1 MRGEEGGGGN
11 KRLTFPGFKA
21 ASDVELQPICFFRFR
36 KNWRE
41 PELWTPYEGGGGGQG
56 TRAVGGRRKAREW
69 RMMKA
74 AADGDGGRSDR
85 VKQVLSKFSGA
96 LQKIQ
101 G

>member
-1 MRGEEGGGGN
+1 VGSSPSAGATPTDAAILLSPPTDDGDNHDNKGEGRRDEMGEGG
-11 KRLTFPGFKA
+11 R
-21 ASDVELQPICFFRFR
+21 
-36 KNWRE
+36 
-41 PELWTPYEGGGGGQG
+41 QG